1 MFSLRFQRTQ
11 EVDMKVTDNVTAQRF
26 GVDEAYERF
35 FDGFYNLG
43 KPTDVFERT
52 VVLSP
57 PRLELTN
64 LRRRPRARGVAN
76 AGRKAKRPTGR
87 R

>member
-11 EVDMKVTDNVTAQRF
+11 EADMRVTDNVTRQCF

-43 KPTDVFERT
+43 KPTETFERT
-52 VVLSP
+52 IVLSP
-57 PRLELTN
+57 PRIEPLHP
-64 LRRRPRARGVAN
+64 RRRPRARRVVK
-76 AGRKAKRPTGR
+76 AGRSAKR
-87 R
+87 